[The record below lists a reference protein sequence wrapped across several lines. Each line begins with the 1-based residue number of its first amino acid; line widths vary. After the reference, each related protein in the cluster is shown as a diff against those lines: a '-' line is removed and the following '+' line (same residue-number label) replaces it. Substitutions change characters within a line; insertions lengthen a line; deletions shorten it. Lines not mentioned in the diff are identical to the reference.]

1 LLKKVLYGFLAI
13 AITFTLLSELNVNAQ
28 ITNQINKVIYI
39 ARDNNLN
46 NDVNY
51 NLRYD
56 VNDANTVNKIN
67 DVNPVNDN
75 LRNDVNDVNTDSRG
89 NNWAWLGLLGLVGL
103 IGLRRRPE
111 KR

>member
-1 LLKKVLYGFLAI
+1 MLKKALYGFLAI
-13 AITFTLLSELNVNAQ
+13 SITFTLLSVLNVNAQ
-28 ITNQINKVIYI
+28 TINQINKVIPI

-46 NDVNY
+46 NNVND

-75 LRNDVNDVNTDSRG
+75 LRNDINAVNDSRG

-103 IGLRRRPE
+103 LGLRRRPE